1 MTNVGQSIFFLDESD
16 CSAHGDNG
24 GVLRGRILA
33 KC

>member
-1 MTNVGQSIFFLDESD
+1 VINVGQSIFFLDELD

-24 GVLRGRILA
+24 GILRGRTIA